1 MWREQEVK
9 CIPYLVHSS
18 PMNIFRKAC
27 ESRILNMISLM
38 QLSMETGKS
47 YQVLRMVSFINPGR
61 VLTKYYFFFQ
71 QTIEEDRKITRF

>member
-1 MWREQEVK
+1 
-9 CIPYLVHSS
+9 
-18 PMNIFRKAC
+18 
-27 ESRILNMISLM
+27 M